1 MKRAGGQVCPDL
13 LCLRAAGVFYISAW
27 FDLPKGDFMGF
38 FAITDNCKKPT
49 LFISA
54 CQKKKAWTEMSGCI
68 GSHPECEAL
77 KQKAAY
83 LMCDCFHACF
93 YKSDAQTCLVINR
106 NMCLRVH
113 AENKRVRR
121 KLMRFDGGS

>member
-1 MKRAGGQVCPDL
+1 MKLGGGQVCPDL
-13 LCLRAAGVFYISAW
+13 LCLGAAGVFYISAW
-27 FDLPKGDFMGF
+27 FDLQKGDFMGV
-38 FAITDNCKKPT
+38 FAITDNCKKP
-49 LFISA
+49 LYSSRRA
-54 CQKKKAWTEMSGCI
+54 KKKAWAEMLGCI
-68 GSHPECEAL
+68 GSPPECGAL
-77 KQKAAY
+77 NQKAAY

-113 AENKRVRR
+113 AENERVRR